1 MKKHLTRFSGYYI
14 TEDGKVYRE
23 PHKFFDGKNKKDL
36 VEVQQFLRGGAYTR
50 QYASVNISIKDDK
63 GKTLYQ
69 TKEYVHRLIA
79 ETLLDNSNN
88 YDEVDHIDKN
98 KMNNNVCN
106 LRWCDRTT
114 NMNNR

>member
-1 MKKHLTRFSGYYI
+1 MRKHSTRFKGYYI

-36 VEVQQFLRGGAYTR
+36 VEVKQFLRGGAYTR
-50 QYASVNISIKDDK
+50 QYASVNISIKDEK

-79 ETLLDNSNN
+79 ETLLDNPKG
-88 YDEVDHIDKN
+88 YIEVDHIDRN
-98 KMNNNVCN
+98 KMNNSVNN
-106 LRWCDRTT
+106 LRWCDRIM
-114 NMNNR
+114 NMNNQ